1 MNGTAHL
8 IGGAIGGPIAG
19 VALSI
24 QANRQPTFAEACGW
38 IAAGIGGAKLPDHL
52 EPAYCPRHRRFCHS
66 GCVLALD
73 FVLLQSKSL
82 QDWIETLRLNAREHH
97 RLAQFDP
104 NGPGLHKVWAYLLE
118 FLAGV
123 LPGLLG
129 GYASHLILDSTTP
142 SGLPL
147 V

>member
-1 MNGTAHL
+1 MNGRGHML
-8 IGGAIGGPIAG
+8 GGAIGGPITGA
-19 VALSI
+19 ALSV

-38 IAAGIGGAKLPDHL
+38 LAGGIGGAKLPDLL
-52 EPAYCPRHRRFCHS
+52 EPAYCPQHRRFCHS
-66 GCVLALD
+66 TCVLAAD
-73 FVLLQSKSL
+73 FVLLQSGFL
-82 QDWIETLRLNAREHH
+82 QDWIETLGSNAEGHH
-97 RLAQFDP
+97 RLAESDP
-104 NGPGLHKVWAYLLE
+104 NGAGLRKVWAYLLE

-142 SGLPL
+142 FGLPL

>member
-1 MNGTAHL
+1 MNGKAHIL
-8 IGGAIGGPIAG
+8 GGAIGGPIAG
-19 VALSI
+19 AALSI
-24 QANRQPTFAEACGW
+24 QANRHPTFAEACGW
-38 IAAGIGGAKLPDHL
+38 VTSGIAGAKLPDLL

-66 GCVLALD
+66 TCVLAADL
-73 FVLLQSKSL
+73 VVLQSKFL
-82 QDWIETLRLNAREHH
+82 QDCIEALRTTAQEHH
-97 RLAQFDP
+97 ARAHSDP
-104 NGPGLHKVWAYLLE
+104 NGSGLHEVWGYLLE

-142 SGLPL
+142 CGLPL